1 MSGPG
6 LLVERRTL
14 QMEPDGWIGGLL
26 QVNEIRNG
34 SFSFLRVILIL
45 SMLILLILVF
55 VASCIARYIIV
66 MLLLLLP
73 SMMFWCWYWF
83 CFFSQIYCVQVR
95 IFTLPLRD
103 FMPYFF
109 GRSLIGTHN
118 AGDRKEVRTKK
129 ISIRHTDLIQGEDKR
144 FLDDFLK
151 PVLSSLNV
159 RYDYSIKYLT
169 SFEYNN
175 ASKVWGW
182 LAAIPWT
189 SCEWNG
195 AHSHEEG
202 SSKQGNDLFV

>member
-1 MSGPG
+1 MNFLFLSGPG

-55 VASCIARYIIV
+55 VASCKIYYCDVIV
-66 MLLLLLP
+66 IVAFNDVLMLILV
-73 SMMFWCWYWF
+73 FVC
-83 CFFSQIYCVQVR
+83 QIYCVQVR

-175 ASKVWGW
+175 ASKVWG
-182 LAAIPWT
+182 
-189 SCEWNG
+189 
-195 AHSHEEG
+195 
-202 SSKQGNDLFV
+202 